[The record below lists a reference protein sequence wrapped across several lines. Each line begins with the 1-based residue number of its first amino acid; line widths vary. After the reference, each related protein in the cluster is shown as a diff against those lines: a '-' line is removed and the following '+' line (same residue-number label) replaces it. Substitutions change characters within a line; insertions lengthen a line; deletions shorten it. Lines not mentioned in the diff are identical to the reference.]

1 MRKRPVCCACV
12 FLMLC
17 LCILDLAGIPVIRGN
32 PLPREVREYI
42 ESHPSAVICGEV
54 QRCQDTEYSL
64 SVYLKQVF
72 LLCQS
77 EQIPIRN
84 IRVFLEKNA
93 KENLKTGMVIQ
104 VGGELERVSAPRN
117 PGEFDSQQ
125 YYACQG
131 IYYFLKNGIIQKKG
145 RNYSKYGQFLTEL
158 RGRIGEI
165 LQETAGE
172 DAGIYQAMLLGEKS
186 GLDEEVRLRY
196 QMAGMVHI
204 LAISGLHIS
213 VLGMGMF
220 SLLKKLSFGNGWAG
234 FLSLSVILQYGMLT
248 GSSVSAMRAV
258 CMFVLAVGA
267 RILGRSYDFL
277 TALAVSAIL
286 LLLDTPAYLYSSSFL
301 LSFGAVTGLG
311 IVAPALNRLV
321 GSERA
326 WVKTLLSSFAVQLTT
341 LPVLLRMYGEVS
353 VLGIVLNLAV
363 LPTVSVV
370 LICGLCC
377 VAVGFMSIS
386 AAGICLIPGKILLM
400 LYEKLCVLA
409 GAVPFCT
416 WIGGKP
422 EVWQIV
428 GYYLV
433 LATAVWMYRAG
444 VKKSENGKIF
454 AWKIRAVYA
463 GMVCFAILLISYR
476 PYEDFRI
483 ACLDVGQGDGIVVEI
498 ENRWN
503 ILIDGGSTNK
513 NELGKYQLLP
523 YLKSRGISRLDG
535 IYVSHTDEDHISG
548 VRELLEF
555 VEKDLTSLRIE
566 NLILPKWS
574 DIQENKNYRELTE
587 LAESAGVRVLTMKAG
602 DEIRYG
608 TVRLKVL
615 WPESTASGKEV
626 NEDAM
631 VLEMI
636 SKDFKGLFTGDIGM
650 VTEEKLIQNGCLE
663 DVDFLKTAHHGSR
676 YSTGAE
682 FLEIVRPELAVVSC
696 SATNTYGHP
705 SPDTLERLKKSGSRV
720 LITRDC
726 GAVTIVNGKSV
737 SAFNRIK

>member
-77 EQIPIRN
+77 ERIPIRN

-186 GLDEEVRLRY
+186 GLDEEVRLQY

-213 VLGMGMF
+213 VLGMGLF

-377 VAVGFMSIS
+377 VAVVCVSIFILGFRQ
-386 AAGICLIPGKILLM
+386 K
-400 LYEKLCVLA
+400 
-409 GAVPFCT
+409 
-416 WIGGKP
+416 
-422 EVWQIV
+422 
-428 GYYLV
+428 
-433 LATAVWMYRAG
+433 
-444 VKKSENGKIF
+444 N
-454 AWKIRAVYA
+454 
-463 GMVCFAILLISYR
+463 LIS
-476 PYEDFRI
+476 I
-483 ACLDVGQGDGIVVEI
+483 TCLDIGQGDGIVIQLPGGKTVMV
-498 ENRWN
+498 
-503 ILIDGGSTNK
+503 DGGSSSK
-513 NELGKYQLLP
+513 KKVASYQILP
-523 YLKSRGISRLDG
+523 YLKNQGISVVDAIL
-535 IYVSHTDEDHISG
+535 ISHTDLDHISG
-548 VRELLEF
+548 VQELMTLK
-555 VEKDLTSLRIE
+555 EKHLTTLRIK
-566 NLILPKWS
+566 NLLLPDWKAPEEVYYELEEQAKRCGISVLRLHQGQKLRFGDGSLEILSPETGAKGT
-574 DIQENKNYRELTE
+574 DVNEEGIVMEL
-587 LAESAGVRVLTMKAG
+587 
-602 DEIRYG
+602 RYG
-608 TVRLKVL
+608 KFR
-615 WPESTASGKEV
+615 
-626 NEDAM
+626 
-631 VLEMI
+631 
-636 SKDFKGLFTGDIGM
+636 GLFTGDIGAE
-650 VTEEKLIQNGCLE
+650 TEKKLLPKLD
-663 DVDFLKTAHHGSR
+663 DVNFLKVGHHGSR
-676 YSTGAE
+676 YSTCQE
-682 FLEIVRPELAVVSC
+682 FLDKIKPELAVISC
-696 SATNTYGHP
+696 SESNTYGHP
-705 SPDTLERLKKSGSRV
+705 SPETTARLEENGIRTEYTMKNGA
-720 LITRDC
+720 ITVYTDGHSIRMKTFC
-726 GAVTIVNGKSV
+726 NEKTA
-737 SAFNRIK
+737 

>member
-1 MRKRPVCCACV
+1 MRRRPVCILCMLLVV
-12 FLMLC
+12 FLCVTDWLGFS
-17 LCILDLAGIPVIRGN
+17 LIRGN
-32 PLPREVREYI
+32 PLPQSVQTWIRKHP
-42 ESHPSAVICGEV
+42 ESTICGEV
-54 QRCQDTEYSL
+54 VKCRENEDFQSVYLRNTYLIYNSEKVSIDNIK
-64 SVYLKQVF
+64 VYLKQKKNHSGNSDVDK
-72 LLCQS
+72 LLAGSLVLVSGKLEEVQS
-77 EQIPIRN
+77 P
-84 IRVFLEKNA
+84 
-93 KENLKTGMVIQ
+93 T
-104 VGGELERVSAPRN
+104 N
-117 PGEFDSQQ
+117 PGEFDSKA
-125 YYACQG
+125 YYGCQR
-131 IYYFLKNGIIQKKG
+131 IYYVMKKG
-145 RNYSKYGQFLTEL
+145 KIKKQSQSHSAYGQFL
-158 RGRIGEI
+158 IDM
-165 LQETAGE
+165 QQKF
-172 DAGIYQAMLLGEKS
+172 AGILEKTCGMEAGAFEAIVLGDKTN
-186 GLDEEVRLRY
+186 LDPELKMRY
-196 QMAGMVHI
+196 QMAGIIHI

-213 VLGMGMF
+213 LLGMGLYN
-220 SLLKKLSFGNGWAG
+220 LLKKIGLGIWPAG
-234 FLSLSVILQYGMLT
+234 LLALVIMLQYGMMT
-248 GSSVSAMRAV
+248 GGTVSTMRAV
-258 CMFVLAVGA
+258 CMFLLSVGA
-267 RILGRSYDFL
+267 KIAGRIYDMP
-277 TALAVSAIL
+277 TGMAAAAIL
-286 LLLDTPAYLYSSSFL
+286 ILMENPAYLLDGGFL
-301 LSFGAVTGLG
+301 LSFGSVIG
-311 IVAPALNRLV
+311 IGCVWPMVQEGMDVLNRKKRSKV
-321 GSERA
+321 NEKGKIRD
-326 WVKTLLSSFAVQLTT
+326 KLLMSFLASGVVQLTT
-341 LPVLLRMYGEVS
+341 LPIVLWFYGEVS
-353 VLGIVLNLAV
+353 VMGIFLNLLVFPTVGIVLGSGTAGALLGLVTVRGAFLAV
-363 LPTVSVV
+363 VPGRIILRGYELLTV
-370 LICGLCC
+370 
-377 VAVGFMSIS
+377 
-386 AAGICLIPGKILLM
+386 LL
-400 LYEKLCVLA
+400 
-409 GAVPFCT
+409 G
-416 WIGGKP
+416 
-422 EVWQIV
+422 
-428 GYYLV
+428 
-433 LATAVWMYRAG
+433 
-444 VKKSENGKIF
+444 
-454 AWKIRAVYA
+454 
-463 GMVCFAILLISYR
+463 YR
-476 PYEDFRI
+476 PHEDFRI

-587 LAESAGVRVLTMKAG
+587 LAESAGVRVLTVKAG

-663 DVDFLKTAHHGSR
+663 DVNFLKTAHHGSR

>member
-54 QRCQDTEYSL
+54 QQCQDTEYSL

-77 EQIPIRN
+77 ERIPIRN
-84 IRVFLEKNA
+84 IRVFLKKNV

-104 VGGELERVSAPRN
+104 VSGELERVSAPRN

-186 GLDEEVRLRY
+186 GLDEEVKLRY

-213 VLGMGMF
+213 VLGMGLF
-220 SLLKKLSFGNGWAG
+220 SLFKKLSFGNGWAG

-258 CMFVLAVGA
+258 SMFVLAIGA
-267 RILGRSYDFL
+267 RILGRSYDLL

-301 LSFGAVTGLG
+301 LSFGAVAGLG

-326 WVKTLLSSFAVQLTT
+326 WVKTFLSSFAVQLTT

-363 LPTVSVV
+363 IPTVSVV

-386 AAGICLIPGKILLM
+386 VAGICLIPGKILLL
-400 LYEKLCVLA
+400 LYEKLCMLA

-416 WIGGKP
+416 WIGGAP
-422 EVWQIV
+422 EIWKCVLYYALLLV
-428 GYYLV
+428 G
-433 LATAVWMYRAG
+433 
-444 VKKSENGKIF
+444 I
-454 AWKIRAVYA
+454 
-463 GMVCFAILLISYR
+463 
-476 PYEDFRI
+476 RI
-483 ACLDVGQGDGIVVEI
+483 ALFLLEKGERRMWRFLSRGICVMVVCVSIFVLGFRQKNLFSITCLDIGQGDGIVIQIPGGKTVMV
-498 ENRWN
+498 
-503 ILIDGGSTNK
+503 DGGSSSKK
-513 NELGKYQLLP
+513 NVASYQILP
-523 YLKSRGISRLDG
+523 YLKNQGISVVDAML
-535 IYVSHTDEDHISG
+535 ISHTDLDHISG
-548 VRELLEF
+548 VQELLTLK
-555 VEKDLTSLRIE
+555 EKHLTTLRIK
-566 NLILPKWS
+566 NLLLPDWKAPEAVYHELEEQAKRCGISVLRLHQGQKLQLGDACLEILLPES
-574 DIQENKNYRELTE
+574 GASGDDPNEEGVVMEL
-587 LAESAGVRVLTMKAG
+587 
-602 DEIRYG
+602 RYG
-608 TVRLKVL
+608 KFR
-615 WPESTASGKEV
+615 
-626 NEDAM
+626 
-631 VLEMI
+631 
-636 SKDFKGLFTGDIGM
+636 GLFTGDIG
-650 VTEEKLIQNGCLE
+650 VETEKKLLPKLD
-663 DVDFLKTAHHGSR
+663 DVNFLKVGHHGSR
-676 YSTGAE
+676 YSTCQE
-682 FLEIVRPELAVVSC
+682 FLDRIKPEIAVISC
-696 SATNTYGHP
+696 SESNTYGHP
-705 SPDTLERLKKSGSRV
+705 APETTARLEANGIRTEYTMKN
-720 LITRDC
+720 
-726 GAVTIVNGKSV
+726 GAVTVYTDGHSMGIKTFCNGKT
-737 SAFNRIK
+737 A

>member
-77 EQIPIRN
+77 ERIPIRN

-165 LQETAGE
+165 LLETAGE

-213 VLGMGMF
+213 VLGMGLF

-311 IVAPALNRLV
+311 IVAPALN
-321 GSERA
+321 
-326 WVKTLLSSFAVQLTT
+326 LS
-341 LPVLLRMYGEVS
+341 
-353 VLGIVLNLAV
+353 
-363 LPTVSVV
+363 
-370 LICGLCC
+370 LI
-377 VAVGFMSIS
+377 
-386 AAGICLIPGKILLM
+386 
-400 LYEKLCVLA
+400 
-409 GAVPFCT
+409 
-416 WIGGKP
+416 
-422 EVWQIV
+422 
-428 GYYLV
+428 
-433 LATAVWMYRAG
+433 
-444 VKKSENGKIF
+444 
-454 AWKIRAVYA
+454 
-463 GMVCFAILLISYR
+463 
-476 PYEDFRI
+476 
-483 ACLDVGQGDGIVVEI
+483 
-498 ENRWN
+498 
-503 ILIDGGSTNK
+503 
-513 NELGKYQLLP
+513 
-523 YLKSRGISRLDG
+523 
-535 IYVSHTDEDHISG
+535 HI
-548 VRELLEF
+548 
-555 VEKDLTSLRIE
+555 
-566 NLILPKWS
+566 
-574 DIQENKNYRELTE
+574 
-587 LAESAGVRVLTMKAG
+587 
-602 DEIRYG
+602 
-608 TVRLKVL
+608 
-615 WPESTASGKEV
+615 
-626 NEDAM
+626 
-631 VLEMI
+631 
-636 SKDFKGLFTGDIGM
+636 
-650 VTEEKLIQNGCLE
+650 
-663 DVDFLKTAHHGSR
+663 
-676 YSTGAE
+676 
-682 FLEIVRPELAVVSC
+682 
-696 SATNTYGHP
+696 
-705 SPDTLERLKKSGSRV
+705 
-720 LITRDC
+720 
-726 GAVTIVNGKSV
+726 
-737 SAFNRIK
+737 